1 MRKKINI
8 KKLEQALFEMHV
20 YGFTLIEKVLEKKQI
35 SLIKNCLI
43 KHSKNIGTEQNFLG
57 TAKHVSN
64 LITLDEKFLELIDN
78 NHVMPILE
86 KILGEDLILGSLNGR
101 IVRPQDG
108 FQELHSDINQN
119 LLNNDSPVMCNTIWM
134 IDDFYPSNGSTRIV
148 PGSHKSGLSGPP
160 KNFEVKH
167 IYQVNAEAGSVLIFN
182 GQCWHGGGNNTTNK
196 NRHGIFGHY
205 RKDGLIFQ
213 VDPHDGFPKEWF
225 TILTNR
231 QKKLLRMNNGVGSPH
246 SADSHLKLSFSRNH
260 AKF

>member
-1 MRKKINI
+1 M
-8 KKLEQALFEMHV
+8 KKLEQALYEMHF
-20 YGFTLIEKVLEKKQI
+20 YGFTIIENVLDKKKI

-43 KHSKNIGTEQNFLG
+43 KYSNIIGTEQNFLG

-64 LITLDEKFLELIDN
+64 LTTLDQIFLELIDN
-78 NHVMPILE
+78 HHVMPILE
-86 KILGEDLILGSLNGR
+86 NILGDDLILGSLNGR

-108 FQELHSDINQN
+108 FQELHSDINHN
-119 LLNNDSPVMCNTIWM
+119 LLNSDSPVMCNTIWM

-167 IYQVNAEAGSVLIFN
+167 IHQVNAEAGSVLIFN
-182 GQCWHGGGNNTTNK
+182 GQCWHGGGNNTTNL

-205 RKDGLIFQ
+205 RKNGLIFQ

-225 TILTNR
+225 QNLTNR
-231 QKKLLRMNNGVGSPH
+231 QKNLLRMKNGVGSPH
-246 SADSHLKLSFSRNH
+246 SADSHLKLSFSYGNH
-260 AKF
+260 DEF